1 MQRRV
6 LTRNGHPVPLQPKT
20 FELLLLMVRSPGRAF
35 SKEELMKALWPDT
48 FASETNLANLVVEIR
63 SALGDDAHAS
73 RVVRTVPRFGYAF
86 TGMCRRYCATKSV
99 PTLVT

>member
-1 MQRRV
+1 MANQISDLYEFGECRLDVQRRV

-48 FASETNLANLVVEIR
+48 FVEEANLSFQT
-63 SALGDDAHAS
+63 SALVRRLATGGGGS
-73 RVVRTVPRFGYAF
+73 RRSRNTDTVSRPR
-86 TGMCRRYCATKSV
+86 
-99 PTLVT
+99 